1 MYDLNMLGLDESQE
15 ILDYVENRWKD
26 LEKVFQRLMAKGY
39 ASIVNDEVHY
49 QERIIVM
56 PSLKYQSISQDRKLS
71 IQDIYL

>member
-39 ASIVNDEVHY
+39 ASIVNDEVH
-49 QERIIVM
+49 
-56 PSLKYQSISQDRKLS
+56 
-71 IQDIYL
+71 